1 MTERPPALRLLEQ
14 DRRCRGA
21 VGGRGQHTVG
31 VSGAPG
37 PEAYVLGHSEAEL
50 KRLAFQAQ
58 LVEPITRRLL
68 VEAGV
73 TSGMRVLD
81 VGTGRGDVA
90 FLVADLVGA
99 SGTVVGVD
107 RASEAIA
114 VARGRAERASL
125 ANVSFVQGD
134 PADVPFAAP
143 YDAVVGRFLLQW
155 QPEPAE
161 MLRLLASRLRPG
173 GVLAFHEIDFVGR
186 RSSPPVALWDRCC
199 NLAVEA
205 LSAGG
210 AHIDSGSR
218 LPSWFAAAGLPAP
231 SMQMTATVGAGA
243 NCQAVAQRLSLL
255 IATLLPALEQRGLV
269 EPHEFDPETL
279 AERLVR
285 DVTATASFVVNTS
298 DLTAWTAV

>member
-1 MTERPPALRLLEQ
+1 VTERPPALRLLEQ

-218 LPSWFAAAGLPAP
+218 LPSWFAAA
-231 SMQMTATVGAGA
+231 A